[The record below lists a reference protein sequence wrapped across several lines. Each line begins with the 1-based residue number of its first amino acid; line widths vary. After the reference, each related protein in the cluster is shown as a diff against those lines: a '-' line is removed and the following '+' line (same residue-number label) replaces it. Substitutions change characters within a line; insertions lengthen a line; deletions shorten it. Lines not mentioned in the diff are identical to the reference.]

1 MGSSLVV
8 QWLGLSAPTAR
19 DPGSVLGWGTKIP
32 QALWLSK
39 KKKKKNK
46 TEKNNLIYNLEI
58 MFHLGI
64 LWPVG

>member
-19 DPGSVLGWGTKIP
+19 GPGSVLDWGTKIP

-39 KKKKKNK
+39 KKKKKKEK
-46 TEKNNLIYNLEI
+46 TT
-58 MFHLGI
+58 
-64 LWPVG
+64 

>member
-19 DPGSVLGWGTKIP
+19 GPGSVLGWGTKIP

-39 KKKKKNK
+39 KKKK
-46 TEKNNLIYNLEI
+46 TEKNNLIDNLEI

>member
-19 DPGSVLGWGTKIP
+19 GPGSVLDWGTKIP

-39 KKKKKNK
+39 KKKKK
-46 TEKNNLIYNLEI
+46 EKNNLIDNLEI
-58 MFHLGI
+58 TFHLGI